1 MLLPFITLL
10 LKTFLTFKIGKAWYL
25 VLTAGCTSA
34 GNDVLLQSQCDSHNL
49 FKDALFFACSIK
61 IQGRVAF
68 CSHGCEAIVD
78 SGTSLITGPSSQIRK
93 LQEYIGASPSHTGEV
108 STVQPENRQRRRE
121 TGIWCK
127 ELKGWKITE
136 VMDQKSQK
144 RPTPAVLYSPQPFLG
159 VLHELRCSRWGWS
172 SGMSLCCPSY
182 PLGVNFLSPGNI

>member
-1 MLLPFITLL
+1 MTCCFSHSVTVTIC
-10 LKTFLTFKIGKAWYL
+10 LKM
-25 VLTAGCTSA
+25 
-34 GNDVLLQSQCDSHNL
+34 
-49 FKDALFFACSIK
+49 LFFFFTCSIK

-108 STVQPENRQRRRE
+108 STMQPENRQRRRE

-127 ELKGWKITE
+127 ELIGWKITE
-136 VMDQKSQK
+136 AMDQKSQK
-144 RPTPAVLYSPQPFLG
+144 RPTPAVLGSPHPFLG

-182 PLGVNFLSPGNI
+182 PLGVNFPIPGSI